1 MIDAPL
7 YIVCMLL
14 TGRPC
19 LVVGG
24 GPVALDKVEGLLHCD
39 ADVTVVAPE
48 GVAEI
53 RLLSDQGR
61 ITWLERMYESADVD
75 DRRLVVAATSDP
87 ELDRRVHSDAEE
99 RGVFVNVAD
108 VPELCTFILP
118 AIVRTDPIA
127 IAISTAGASP
137 ALAQRMKR
145 EVADHFGA
153 EYARLAVLLDEV
165 RDWAKETLPTYGDR
179 KEFFD
184 GIVNGTPDPIELLRA
199 GDEDAVHS
207 IISGAQKRAARAG

>member
-1 MIDAPL
+1 VIEAPL
-7 YIVCMLL
+7 YIACMLL
-14 TGRPC
+14 GGRPS

-24 GPVALDKVEGLLHCD
+24 GPVALEKVEGLLYCA

-48 GVAEI
+48 AVPEI
-53 RLLSDQGR
+53 LALADEGR
-61 ITWLERMYESADVD
+61 ITWLPREYESSDID
-75 DRRLVVAATSDP
+75 GRRLVIAATSDTD
-87 ELDRRVHSDAEE
+87 LNRRVHADADAL
-99 RGVFVNVAD
+99 GVLVNVAD

-145 EVADHFGA
+145 EIAEHFGS

-165 RDWAKETLPTYGDR
+165 RGWAKATLPTYGDR

-184 GIVNGTPDPIELLRA
+184 GIVNGTPDPIDLLRV
-199 GDEDAVHS
+199 GDEEAVRS
-207 IISGAQKRAARAG
+207 MINAAQRKAADTH

>member
-1 MIDAPL
+1 VIDAPL
-7 YIVCMLL
+7 YIACMLL
-14 TGRPC
+14 GGRPC

-24 GPVALDKVEGLLHCD
+24 GPVALEKVEGLLFCN

-48 GVAEI
+48 AVARI
-53 RLLSDQGR
+53 RKLADQGR
-61 ITWLERMYESADVD
+61 ITLLDREYESGDID
-75 DRRLVVAATSDP
+75 GRRLVVAATSDT
-87 ELDRRVHSDAEE
+87 ELNRLVHSDAEA
-99 RGVFVNVAD
+99 RGIFVNVAD

-127 IAISTAGASP
+127 IAITTAGASP

-145 EVADHFGA
+145 EIAEHFGS

-165 RDWAKETLPTYGDR
+165 RDWAKATLPTYGDR

-184 GIVNGTPDPIELLRA
+184 GLVNGTPDPIALLRS
-199 GDEDAVHS
+199 GDEDAVRS
-207 IISGAQKRAARAG
+207 LIRRAQARTTADR

>member
-1 MIDAPL
+1 
-7 YIVCMLL
+7 MLL
-14 TGRPC
+14 GGRPC

-24 GPVALDKVEGLLHCD
+24 GPVALEKVEGLLYCD
-39 ADVTVVAPE
+39 AKVTLAAPE
-48 GVAEI
+48 AVPELRTLA
-53 RLLSDQGR
+53 DQGR
-61 ITWLERMYESADVD
+61 ITWLAREYESNDID
-75 DRRLVVAATSDP
+75 GSRLVVAATSDID
-87 ELDRRVHSDAEE
+87 LSRRVHADAEA
-99 RGVFVNVAD
+99 RGVFINVAD

-145 EVADHFGA
+145 ELAEHFGP

-165 RDWAKETLPTYGDR
+165 RGWAKKTLATYGDR

-184 GIVNGTPDPIELLRA
+184 GIVNGAPDPIELLRA
-199 GDEDAVHS
+199 GDEESVRS
-207 IISGAQKRAARAG
+207 LISKAQARAGSAG

>member
-1 MIDAPL
+1 VIDAPL
-7 YIVCMLL
+7 YIACMLL
-14 TGRPC
+14 GGRPC

-24 GPVALDKVEGLLHCD
+24 GPVALEKVEGLLYCD
-39 ADVTVVAPE
+39 AKVTLAAPE
-48 GVAEI
+48 AVPELRTLA
-53 RLLSDQGR
+53 DQGR
-61 ITWLERMYESADVD
+61 ITWLAREYESNDID
-75 DRRLVVAATSDP
+75 GSRLVVAATSDID
-87 ELDRRVHSDAEE
+87 LSRRVHADAEA
-99 RGVFVNVAD
+99 RGVFINVAD

-145 EVADHFGA
+145 ELAEHFGP

-165 RDWAKETLPTYGDR
+165 RGWAKKTLATYGDR

-184 GIVNGTPDPIELLRA
+184 GIVNGAPDPIELLRA
-199 GDEDAVHS
+199 GDEESVRS
-207 IISGAQKRAARAG
+207 LISKAQARAGSAG